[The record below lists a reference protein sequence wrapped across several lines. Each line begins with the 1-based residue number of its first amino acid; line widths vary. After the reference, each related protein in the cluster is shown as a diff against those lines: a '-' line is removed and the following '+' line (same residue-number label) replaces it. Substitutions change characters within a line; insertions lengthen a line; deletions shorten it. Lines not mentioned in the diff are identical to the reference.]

1 MKIIK
6 SLLVACLI
14 TVTGTKVSVASTA
27 IVYNETPAKTIC
39 IKNPGANDVNN
50 FFSTTTVLFFEV
62 YKPGSKDDLAKII
75 KSLKS
80 DKNVESVTEGNV
92 AGDYYG
98 LTIVLKAAKNKAWFA
113 SQFKKAGLG
122 HIKINNNP
130 IVEVD
135 KM

>member
-14 TVTGTKVSVASTA
+14 TVTGTTVSLASTA
-27 IVYNETPAKTIC
+27 VVYNETPAKTIV
-39 IKNPGANDVNN
+39 IKHPDAADANK
-50 FFSTTTVLFFEV
+50 FFSKSTMLFFEV
-62 YKPGSKDDLAKII
+62 YKAGSKEELANII
-75 KSLKS
+75 KALKS

-92 AGDYYG
+92 AGDYQG
-98 LTIVLKAAKNKAWFA
+98 ITIVLKSTKDKAWFA
-113 SQFKKAGLG
+113 TQFKKAGLN

-130 IVEVD
+130 VVEVS

>member
-14 TVTGTKVSVASTA
+14 TVTGTTVSVAKTS

-39 IKNPGANDVNN
+39 IKNPAAADVNK
-50 FFSTTTVLFFEV
+50 FFSTSTVMFFEV
-62 YKPGSKDDLAKII
+62 YKPGSKEDFMKI
-75 KSLKS
+75 LKS
-80 DKNVESVTEGNV
+80 FKDDKNVESVSEGNV
-92 AGDYYG
+92 AGDYHG
-98 LTIVLKAAKNKAWFA
+98 MTIVLKSAKDKAWFIN
-113 SQFKKAGLG
+113 QFKKAGLG

-130 IVEVD
+130 IVEIE

>member
-14 TVTGTKVSVASTA
+14 TVTGTSVSLASTA
-27 IVYNETPAKTIC
+27 VAYNETPAKTIV
-39 IKNPGANDVNN
+39 IKHPDAADANK
-50 FFSTTTVLFFEV
+50 FFSKSTMVFFEV
-62 YKPGSKDDLAKII
+62 YKAGSKEELAAII

-92 AGDYYG
+92 AGDYQG
-98 LTIVLKAAKNKAWFA
+98 LTIVLKTTKDKAWFA
-113 SQFKKAGLG
+113 SQFKKAGLN

-130 IVEVD
+130 VVEVS